1 MSSIKPPGDVPPK
14 LFDTADILTEE
25 FEALRRPCQPKLPKL
40 PRPEFDE
47 TLPPLTGAGQPEMA
61 QERAEATLAAQAFT
75 RYTQGVHALPGT
87 GRSALCLS
95 GGGIRSAAFS
105 LGVVQALARRGLLSQ
120 MDYLSTVSGGG
131 YTGAWLTAWTHRA
144 MTDQPA
150 PPEFT
155 EVEQKIGS
163 RTPVSGSERAPM
175 QWLRGQQKFLSP
187 RSGLSSGDL
196 WAPISIFVRDLLLN
210 WLVFVPMLAA
220 VLLLP
225 RIAWFAVES
234 WSYLSRDDN
243 PAVPWLLHWWSSPPH
258 PNSLFGWG
266 DAAGA
271 LLVSIGF
278 GVASYYRT
286 NGTRL
291 GGRDPQFKRL
301 VLAPVLA
308 GSFVLVMAIGGWL
321 RGLTAASVENLRE
334 WAVLVPFVL
343 VIGRLVV
350 VVLNIVGPDKRNL
363 QDAWVVAVELA
374 GLVVAGAITGVLIW
388 SGVALFWA
396 WHTEIDYR
404 TLTACGVPWLL
415 TAYLLG
421 QVLFAGLTSRLPRGT
436 FDREW
441 LARAS
446 GYYMLASVLWLL
458 ASAVVLFAPEEVNA
472 LYLQTV
478 APIAA
483 VSGTMTI
490 GVGLSQVTKATAA
503 AAAVKERLSVSVLTR
518 LLCLVFCVTMAIL
531 LAHGTA
537 RLLAWMPGGIDL
549 EKPALLPIDLTN
561 PAGPALHALQVTT
574 LACLAL
580 LAFSTIA
587 TLIVNVNEFSLH
599 TLYAN
604 RLIRTF
610 LGASNTPDITGR
622 DTGRNNFDGFSPSDN
637 LAMGEL
643 WRDKTGVSRREGPFP
658 VLGVALNLVAS
669 DNPAW
674 QERKAAPFVVTPLH
688 TGADLV
694 GYRDSR
700 LVAGG
705 VTLGMA
711 MAISGAAASPNFGYH
726 SSPLVSFVLMLFNV
740 RLGWWMGNPR
750 HPNRWRFRS
759 PLFSLRLFQQEA
771 LGRTSADQ
779 PFVYLSDGGHF
790 DNLGLYEMIRRRAR
804 TVVVVDATA
813 DPECHMDDLGR
824 TLRTISVDLGVDIQ
838 FNPSVA
844 FKKRSDPETAGV
856 YCALGHIIYP
866 EKNAPRGTLIYI
878 KAGLYKDAP
887 ADIRAYAASNARFPH
902 DATFNQ
908 WFTETQFESYRALG
922 SHVIGVITGPVRP
935 MTLEALVA
943 DARRY
948 VKTVPA

>member
-1 MSSIKPPGDVPPK
+1 MSSVNYPAGVPPK
-14 LFDTADILTEE
+14 LLDTADILAEE
-25 FEALRRPCQPKLPKL
+25 FEALRRPGQAKLPD
-40 PRPEFDE
+40 PPQPEFDE
-47 TLPPLTGAGQPEMA
+47 ALPPLIGEGQPAMA
-61 QERAEATLAAQAFT
+61 QDRAEATNTAQAFT
-75 RYTQGVHALPGT
+75 RYATGVHALPGT

-150 PPEFT
+150 APDFT
-155 EVEQKIGS
+155 EIERQLGS
-163 RTPVSGSERAPM
+163 RTSVSGSERAPM

-187 RSGLSSGDL
+187 RSGLGSGDL

-225 RIAWFAVES
+225 RLAWFAVDS
-234 WSYLSRDDN
+234 WSYLSMSDH
-243 PAVPWLLHWWSSPPH
+243 PAVPWLLLNWWDPQKPP
-258 PNSLFGWG
+258 NGVFGWG

-286 NGTRL
+286 NGARL
-291 GGRDPQFKRL
+291 SGRDPQFKRL

-321 RGLTAASVENLRE
+321 RGPSGDSWKDCLE
-334 WAVLVPFVL
+334 WASLVPIVL

-350 VVLNIVGPDKRNL
+350 AALNSNGRGKWTS
-363 QDAWVVAVELA
+363 QDAGVVVVELG
-374 GLVVAGAITGVLIW
+374 GLIVAGAITGVLIW
-388 SGVALFWA
+388 SGVVWLKSWDPKGDF
-396 WHTEIDYR
+396 R

-421 QVLFAGLTSRLPRGT
+421 QVLFAGLTSRLPRGM

-458 ASAVVLFAPEEVNA
+458 ASGIVLFEPEEVDT
-472 LYLQTV
+472 LYVKAIVPL
-478 APIAA
+478 AA

-490 GVGLSQVTKATAA
+490 GVGLSQFTKATAA
-503 AAAVKERLSVSVLTR
+503 AAAVKERLSLSLLTR
-518 LLCLVFCVTMAIL
+518 LSCLVFCVTMAVL
-531 LAHGTA
+531 LAHATA
-537 RLLAWMPGGIDL
+537 DL
-549 EKPALLPIDLTN
+549 IALLFHGVVIARKDPPHTQTE
-561 PAGPALHALQVTT
+561 ALQALWVSAA
-574 LACLAL
+574 ACLGL
-580 LAFSTIA
+580 IAFSTVA
-587 TLIVNVNEFSLH
+587 TLVVNVNEFSLH

-622 DTGRNNFDGFSPSDN
+622 DTGRNSFDGFSPSDN

-643 WRDKTGVSRREGPFP
+643 WRDKAGVPRREGPFP
-658 VLGVALNLVAS
+658 VVGVALNLVAS

-705 VTLGMA
+705 ISLGMA

-740 RLGWWMGNPR
+740 RLGWWMGNPN

-790 DNLGLYEMIRRRAR
+790 DNLGLYEMVRRRAR
-804 TVVVVDATA
+804 TIVVVDATA

-824 TLRTISVDLGVDIQ
+824 TLRSISVDLGVEIL

-844 FKKRSDPETAGV
+844 FRKRSDPETAGV
-856 YCALGHIIYP
+856 YCAVGHVTYP
-866 EKNAPRGTLIYI
+866 EKDAQRGTLIFI

-922 SHVIGVITGPVRP
+922 SHVIDVITGPERP
-935 MTLEALVA
+935 MTLAALLA

-948 VKTVPA
+948 VNTVPA